1 MSYGISNNLPR
12 LHNYRQAHAY
22 FEGRAKPPRSKNYE
36 INERPLASVS
46 GAHYKI
52 IKHDTHYDIKL
63 YSTIMARFYAPDAE
77 GVERKLYMGHNSMT
91 SRSFMWQGLYVSEV
105 NETDSDKGRVVMP
118 VYSRSSIE
126 DNGTPFSLDAYFK
139 DDKLITSKSSH
150 TPHYKFL
157 SNTADKSERAQK
169 KANLANFVMLAT
181 MRLPDYKDNV
191 TLDHS
196 MGKPFGEY
204 SFVHHA
210 DDAVKGIINGTPT
223 EENINTFFK
232 VGQAVY
238 DMLASKRGYE
248 QQEFNLNTWRGTKST
263 IDDLAKPIT
272 ESDFE
277 VAMTKR
283 CLVIAG
289 AYKRSKR
296 IEIPQFPLVGDY
308 PRSNVNV

>member
-1 MSYGISNNLPR
+1 
-12 LHNYRQAHAY
+12 
-22 FEGRAKPPRSKNYE
+22 
-36 INERPLASVS
+36 
-46 GAHYKI
+46 
-52 IKHDTHYDIKL
+52 
-63 YSTIMARFYAPDAE
+63 
-77 GVERKLYMGHNSMT
+77 
-91 SRSFMWQGLYVSEV
+91 
-105 NETDSDKGRVVMP
+105 
-118 VYSRSSIE
+118 
-126 DNGTPFSLDAYFK
+126 
-139 DDKLITSKSSH
+139 
-150 TPHYKFL
+150 
-157 SNTADKSERAQK
+157 
-169 KANLANFVMLAT
+169 VMLAT

-196 MGKPFGEY
+196 MGRPFGEY

-248 QQEFNLNTWRGTKST
+248 QQEFNLSTWRGTKST

-289 AYKRSKR
+289 AYKRSER

>member
-1 MSYGISNNLPR
+1 LNR
-12 LHNYRQAHAY
+12 D
-22 FEGRAKPPRSKNYE
+22 KPPRSKNYE

-46 GAHYKI
+46 AKHYKI
-52 IKHDTHYDIKL
+52 IKGENYYDIKL
-63 YSTIMARFYAPDAE
+63 YSTIMARYYAPDAD
-77 GVERKLYMGHNSMT
+77 GGERKLYMGHNSIT
-91 SRSFMWQGLYVSEV
+91 SRSFMWQVLYVGSV
-105 NETDSDKGRVVMP
+105 NDTESDKGQVILP
-118 VYSRSSIE
+118 IYSRSSIE
-126 DNGTPFSLDAYFK
+126 DKDGMLFSLDAYFK

-196 MGKPFGEY
+196 MGRPFGEY
-204 SFVHHA
+204 NFVHHA

-248 QQEFNLNTWRGTKST
+248 QQEFNLSTWRGNKST

-289 AYKRSKR
+289 AYKRSER